1 MKFLLRQLKTLALGR
16 SAKGGGGLRL
26 ARTLSICVALLL
38 IAVLGQASV
47 LATTFPLP
55 TAGNDIVGRLQ
66 TAQVEQGD
74 TFSTIAR
81 RYDVGY
87 YELVES
93 NPDINPDTLVPGTVL
108 VIPTRHIL
116 PKVPYEGIVINLAE
130 MRLYYFLKD
139 SHQVVTVPVGIG
151 RRDWDTPLGV
161 LTIVEK
167 MAKPTW
173 HVPDS
178 IREARALEGVD
189 LPHSVAPGPE
199 NPLGNYAMRLSMRT
213 YLIHGTNDPSGVG
226 RRSSSGCI
234 RLYPEDIEYIFNR
247 VSPGTP
253 VRIINQPYKLG
264 WRKNKLYIEAHQPLA
279 EHASPD
285 DLTLALNTI
294 KEIAQ
299 LHPIHVDWN
308 KVTELAE
315 ERSGIPEIVGVSIDT
330 AEQMSF

>member
-1 MKFLLRQLKTLALGR
+1 MMRFLLW
-16 SAKGGGGLRL
+16 
-26 ARTLSICVALLL
+26 VLLL
-38 IAVLGQASV
+38 SLGGMGPI
-47 LATTFPLP
+47 LAATFPLP
-55 TAGNDIVGRLQ
+55 PAGSDIVGALQ
-66 TAQVEQGD
+66 TAQVASGD
-74 TFSTIAR
+74 NFSTIAR

-93 NPDINPDTLVPGTVL
+93 NPEINPDNPRPGTIL

-116 PKVPYEGIVINLAE
+116 PKVPHEGIIINLAE
-130 MRLYYFLKD
+130 MRLYYFPKD
-139 SHQVVTVPVGIG
+139 SQQVVTVPVGIG

-161 LTIVEK
+161 LSIVEK

-199 NPLGNYAMRLSMRT
+199 NPLGEYAMRLSMRT

-234 RLYPEDIEYIFNR
+234 RLYPEDIEHLFNS
-247 VSPGTP
+247 VSTGTP

-264 WRKNKLYIEAHQPLA
+264 WRKNKLYIEVHQPLP

-285 DLTLALNTI
+285 DLNVALNSI
-294 KEIAQ
+294 KEMAQ
-299 LHPIHVDWN
+299 LHPIHIDW
-308 KVTELAE
+308 KRVTEFTE
-315 ERSGIPEIVGVSIDT
+315 ERSGIPQIVGVSLTDM
-330 AEQMSF
+330 AEPIS

>member
-1 MKFLLRQLKTLALGR
+1 MKFLLRQLIMCSVLVLAALE
-16 SAKGGGGLRL
+16 GGG
-26 ARTLSICVALLL
+26 VAV
-38 IAVLGQASV
+38 AA
-47 LATTFPLP
+47 TFPLP
-55 TAGNDIVGRLQ
+55 VADNNIVGRLQ
-66 TAQVEQGD
+66 TAQVESGD
-74 TFSTIAR
+74 TFATIGR

-93 NPDINPDTLVPGTVL
+93 NPEINPDAPVPGTVL

-130 MRLYYFLKD
+130 MRLYYFSKD
-139 SHQVVTVPVGIG
+139 SNEVVTVPVGIG

-167 MAKPTW
+167 RTKPTW
-173 HVPDS
+173 YVPDS

-189 LPHSVAPGPE
+189 LPHFVAPGPE
-199 NPLGNYAMRLSMRT
+199 NPLGDYALRLSKRT

-226 RRSSSGCI
+226 QRSSSGCI
-234 RLYPEDIEYIFNR
+234 RLYPEDIEHIFNL

-264 WRKNKLYIEAHQPLA
+264 WRKNKLYIEAHQPLP

-285 DLTLALNTI
+285 DLNIALNAI
-294 KEIAQ
+294 REMAQ
-299 LHPIHVDWN
+299 LHPIHVDWK
-308 KVTELAE
+308 KVTELAQ
-315 ERSGIPEIVGVSIDT
+315 ERSGIPEIVGVSLTD
-330 AEQMSF
+330 AEPLSF

>member
-1 MKFLLRQLKTLALGR
+1 MKFLLLFILMGIQGLAL
-16 SAKGGGGLRL
+16 A
-26 ARTLSICVALLL
+26 A
-38 IAVLGQASV
+38 
-47 LATTFPLP
+47 TFPLP
-55 TAGNDIVGRLQ
+55 PAGSDIVGALQ
-66 TAQVEQGD
+66 TAQVASGD
-74 TFSTIAR
+74 NFSTISR

-93 NPDINPDTLVPGTVL
+93 NPEINPDNPRQGTIL

-130 MRLYYFLKD
+130 MRLYYFPKN
-139 SHQVVTVPVGIG
+139 SQQVVTVPVGIG

-161 LTIVEK
+161 LSIVEK

-173 HVPDS
+173 HVPAS

-189 LPHSVAPGPE
+189 LPHSVGPGPE
-199 NPLGNYAMRLSMRT
+199 NPLGEYAMRLSMRT
-213 YLIHGTNDPSGVG
+213 YLIHGTNDPTGVG

-234 RLYPEDIEYIFNR
+234 RLYPEDIEHLFNL

-264 WRKNKLYIEAHQPLA
+264 WRKNKLYIEAHQPLP

-285 DLTLALNTI
+285 DLNVALNSI
-294 KEIAQ
+294 REMAQ
-299 LHPIHVDWN
+299 LHPIHVDW
-308 KVTELAE
+308 KRVTEFTQ
-315 ERSGIPEIVGVSIDT
+315 ERSGIPQIVGVSLT
-330 AEQMSF
+330 EMAEPIS